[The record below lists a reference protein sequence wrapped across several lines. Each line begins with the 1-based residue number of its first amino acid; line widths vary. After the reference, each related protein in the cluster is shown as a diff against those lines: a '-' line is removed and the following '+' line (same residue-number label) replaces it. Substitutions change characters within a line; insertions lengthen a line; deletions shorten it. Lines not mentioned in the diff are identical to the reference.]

1 MIDENTKQQFV
12 LMRAENKSYTQIM
25 KALPI
30 GKNKC
35 VELNRELASQIAE
48 QKAENLAS
56 LYNSYFMTKEARIK
70 KLGASLKKID
80 KAIEQA
86 DFSGI
91 APEKLLD
98 LKLKYS
104 QALKKEFT
112 APADKV
118 EISTITPEAIYSLML
133 DLLNRVRAGLI
144 DDIQAQKEFTVISG
158 LQKIYEDIELNNK
171 VEAVKAM
178 LEQNTAAITSR
189 DL

>member
-35 VELNRELASQIAE
+35 VELNRELSSQIAQ
-48 QKAENLAS
+48 QKAENLTS
-56 LYNSYFMTKEARIK
+56 LYNSYYMTKEARIK
-70 KLGASLKKID
+70 QLGASLKKIET
-80 KAIEQA
+80 AIEKA

-91 APEKLLD
+91 APDKLLD
-98 LKLKYS
+98 LKLKYT
-104 QALKKEFT
+104 QALKAEYT
-112 APADKV
+112 EPAYQVDF
-118 EISTITPEAIYSLML
+118 EQPTPEAIYSLML
-133 DLLNRVRAGLI
+133 DLLNRVRAGII
-144 DDIQAQKEFTVISG
+144 DDIQAQKEFTVLCG
-158 LQKIYEDIELNNK
+158 LQKSYEDIELNNK

>member
-35 VELNRELASQIAE
+35 VELNRELASQISE

-80 KAIEQA
+80 TAIEKA

-91 APEKLLD
+91 APDKLLD
-98 LKLKYS
+98 LKLKYT
-104 QALKKEFT
+104 QALKAEYT
-112 APADKV
+112 EPAYKV
-118 EISTITPEAIYSLML
+118 DFKQPEAIYSLML

-144 DDIQAQKEFTVISG
+144 DDIQAQKSYN
-158 LQKIYEDIELNNK
+158 QKLWIG
-171 VEAVKAM
+171 
-178 LEQNTAAITSR
+178 
-189 DL
+189 